1 MKLKKIFDKEYY
13 ELTGCIHN
21 HSEYSFDSEISLKK
35 IIKAAQKNSLDYITI
50 NDHST
55 KAAAKDPALLKE
67 SEVRVIV
74 GCEINDKEKN
84 NHLLVFNSDTVI
96 KHEEAEV
103 YSKKYQ
109 EEGATTFVAHPF
121 EKRSC
126 KKYRK
131 YLWTNLE
138 NTNFDGLE
146 GWNFLSCWLGK
157 LIPKLNGLP
166 MVLFPSLY
174 VTKPHREILNYWD
187 DLTMKGE
194 RKSLIGSVD
203 AHGESIKKFGKVFT
217 FLTHNTL
224 FKTIHTNILLPA
236 DSVMNQDNIIK
247 ALKKGNS
254 YLVNYK
260 KGIPYNFYAGIS
272 NGEIS
277 CTFGEEIKFGEG
289 LNYYFRLPKIAR
301 VDLYRNGKRIARARV
316 ENGLFKISKPG
327 VYRLEIIRNGYGWIY
342 TNNIFVV

>member
-1 MKLKKIFDKEYY
+1 MKLKKIFEKEYY

-35 IIKAAQKNSLDYITI
+35 IIKAARKNNLDYITI

-55 KAAAKDPALLKE
+55 RAAAEDAALQE
-67 SEVRVIV
+67 ENEVQVIV
-74 GCEINDKEKN
+74 GCEINDKGKN
-84 NHLLVFNSDTVI
+84 NHLLVFHSESIIQD
-96 KHEEAEV
+96 EEAEF
-103 YSKKYQ
+103 YTRKYQ
-109 EEGATTFVAHPF
+109 QEGATTFVAHPM

-131 YLWTNLE
+131 FLWTNLE

-146 GWNFLSCWLGK
+146 GWNFLSSWLGS

-174 VTKPHREILNYWD
+174 VKKPYRAILNYWD

-217 FLTHNTL
+217 FLTHSTL
-224 FKTIHTNILLPA
+224 FKTIHTNILLPVGTA
-236 DSVMNQDNIIK
+236 INQKTIIE

-260 KGIPYNFYAGIS
+260 KGIPYNFYAGVS
-272 NGEIS
+272 NAEIS
-277 CTFGEEIKFGEG
+277 CTFGEEIKFDEG
-289 LNYYFRLPKIAR
+289 LKYYFRLPKIAR
-301 VDLYRNGKRIARARV
+301 VDLYRNGKRVARSRV
-316 ENGLFKISKPG
+316 ENGFFEIRKPG
-327 VYRLEIIRNGYGWIY
+327 VYRLEISRYGYGWIY
-342 TNNIFVV
+342 TNNIFVI

>member
-1 MKLKKIFDKEYY
+1 MKLKKIFEKEYY

-35 IIKAAQKNSLDYITI
+35 IIKAARKNGLDYITI

-55 KAAAKDPALLKE
+55 RGAADDPALQAE
-67 SEVRVIV
+67 NEIQVIV
-74 GCEINDKEKN
+74 GCEINDKGKN
-84 NHLLVFNSDTVI
+84 NHLLVFDSETII
-96 KHEEAEV
+96 KDEDAEF
-103 YSKKYQ
+103 YTKKYQ
-109 EEGATTFVAHPF
+109 EEGATTFVAHPI

-126 KKYRK
+126 KQYRK
-131 YLWTNLE
+131 YLWTDLN
-138 NTNFDGLE
+138 NTQFDGIE

-174 VTKPHREILNYWD
+174 VTKPYRAILNYWD
-187 DLTMKGE
+187 ELTKKGE
-194 RKSLIGSVD
+194 RKSIIGSVD
-203 AHGESIKKFGKVFT
+203 AHGESIKKFGKIFT

-224 FKTIHTNILLPA
+224 FKTIHTNILLPV
-236 DSVMNQDNIIK
+236 DINMNQKSIIK
-247 ALKKGNS
+247 ALKQGNS

-289 LNYYFRLPKIAR
+289 LKYYFRLPKIAK
-301 VDLYRNGKRIARARV
+301 VDLYRNGKRVARERA
-316 ENGLFKISKPG
+316 ENGFFEITKPG
-327 VYRLEIIRNGYGWIY
+327 NYRLEISRYGYGWIY